1 MELPQ
6 FSPRAPD
13 PTFVAAKAL
22 LHLQKVG
29 SSSRLDT
36 KSLVETWKRD
46 FDPDRLLKRI
56 DADEAVQ
63 DIRIELTPLAT
74 LFILWPWDALLM
86 ALHHLK
92 KNGLTWGLAP
102 DVLSG
107 MDWRENHR
115 KTKQAGLNDKIS
127 SDHPVPGRQ
136 GHFAETWW
144 SRQAGWHRKM
154 TAIDTGRPMP
164 HAPQRQAGS
173 VWGVLQARIW
183 ANDDEPGM
191 EGVVD
196 FLVQE
201 GVNPMGA
208 EGILE
213 AATQNWRARF
223 LECDGM
229 VAEPSSMMTLARIH
243 PIFRHGILNHIQI
256 LENSEQSLFPKTR
269 QALFEMRIAL
279 ESLIMDADLPLPQG
293 QTPSIPR
300 L

>member
-13 PTFVAAKAL
+13 PTFVAAKVL
-22 LHLQKVG
+22 LHLQKFG
-29 SSSRLDT
+29 SSSRMDT
-36 KSLVETWKRD
+36 KILVETWKRD
-46 FDPDRLLKRI
+46 FDPDRLLSLL
-56 DADEAVQ
+56 DADEVVQ

-92 KNGLTWGLAP
+92 KNGLDWGLNP
-102 DVLSG
+102 DILSG

-115 KTKQAGLNDKIS
+115 KTKQAGLHEKIS
-127 SDHPVPGRQ
+127 SDNPVPGRQ
-136 GHFAETWW
+136 GNFPETWW
-144 SRQAGWHRKM
+144 SRQASWHRKM

-173 VWGVLQARIW
+173 VWDVLQARIS
-183 ANDDEPGM
+183 AKDDEPGM
-191 EGVVD
+191 AGVVG
-196 FLVQE
+196 FLIQE

-213 AATQNWRARF
+213 AATQNWVTRF
-223 LECDGM
+223 WECDGL
-229 VAEPSSMMTLARIH
+229 VPEPSSMMTLARIH
-243 PIFRHGILNHIQI
+243 PIFRHGILNHIQTF
-256 LENSEQSLFPKTR
+256 ENSGQSLPLKTR
-269 QALFEMRIAL
+269 QALCEMRIAM
-279 ESLIMDADLPLPQG
+279 ETLIMDLDLSSPWG